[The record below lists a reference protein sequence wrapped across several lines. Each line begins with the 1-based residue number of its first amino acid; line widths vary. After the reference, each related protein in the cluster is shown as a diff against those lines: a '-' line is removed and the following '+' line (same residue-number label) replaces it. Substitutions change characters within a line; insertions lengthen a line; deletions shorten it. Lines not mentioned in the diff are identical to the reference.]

1 MHAQVLTLLH
11 TLQPSLH
18 LSLIPIRPD
27 LVIAQHL
34 CHQVAVLYQGRIVEY
49 GNTAQVL
56 QQPQHPYTQALLAAA
71 L

>member
-1 MHAQVLTLLH
+1 M
-11 TLQPSLH
+11 
-18 LSLIPIRPD
+18 
-27 LVIAQHL
+27 QHL

-49 GNTAQVL
+49 GSTAQVL